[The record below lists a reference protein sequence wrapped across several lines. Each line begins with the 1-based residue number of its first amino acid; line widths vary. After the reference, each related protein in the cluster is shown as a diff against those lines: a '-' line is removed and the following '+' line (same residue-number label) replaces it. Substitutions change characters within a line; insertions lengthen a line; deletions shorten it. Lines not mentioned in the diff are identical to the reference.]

1 MAAPL
6 TKCNCVSVCATYITR
21 RKFSLS
27 QYHSKK
33 TTVHVESL
41 PPEHVETD
49 WIGPADKVSNIR
61 QMKLFIPP
69 DESSLER
76 DYRLK
81 REVVQKWHHEFWTA
95 HNKRF
100 FTLKEKYIQEKL
112 AEKGEAADDINK
124 VTPEELSVFYKKFLD
139 DNYPTHIQYNKDWY
153 KKNISLLWPALKVN
167 FYRLFARRKESA
179 KNKR

>member
-1 MAAPL
+1 
-6 TKCNCVSVCATYITR
+6 
-21 RKFSLS
+21 
-27 QYHSKK
+27 
-33 TTVHVESL
+33 
-41 PPEHVETD
+41 
-49 WIGPADKVSNIR
+49 
-61 QMKLFIPP
+61 MKLFIPP